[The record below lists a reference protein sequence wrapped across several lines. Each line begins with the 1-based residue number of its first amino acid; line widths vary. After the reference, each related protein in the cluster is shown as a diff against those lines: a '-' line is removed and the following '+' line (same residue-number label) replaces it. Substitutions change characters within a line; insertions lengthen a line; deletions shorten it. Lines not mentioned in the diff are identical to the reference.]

1 MATANSRPT
10 EYEPKLCPPADLVR
24 RARQLPRPL
33 VLTNGV
39 FDLLHRGHVD
49 YLQRAKAL
57 GASLL
62 VAVNDDDSARR
73 LGKGAGRPFNR
84 CEDRMALL
92 AALASTDLV
101 TCFADDNA
109 QAIVELLR
117 PDLYVKGGDYDVAN
131 TPEGRA
137 AIRLGARVAA
147 IPFTNRISTTAL
159 VGRIRSPGADAQGAP

>member
-1 MATANSRPT
+1 MNDYQSR
-10 EYEPKLCPPADLVR
+10 LCLSSEL
-24 RARQLPRPL
+24 RARVARLPRPL

-39 FDLLHRGHVD
+39 FDLLHRGHID
-49 YLQRAKAL
+49 YLQRAKAM

-73 LGKGAGRPFNR
+73 LGKGAARPFNR

-101 TCFADDNA
+101 TPFSGDHA
-109 QAIVELLR
+109 QAIVELVR
-117 PDLYVKGGDYDVAN
+117 PELYVKGGDYDIAQ

-147 IPFTNRISTTAL
+147 LPFNYDMSTTAL
-159 VGRIRSPGADAQGAP
+159 VERIRDTCAKGAS

>member
-1 MATANSRPT
+1 MTDYQS
-10 EYEPKLCPPADLVR
+10 KLCLPAELAA
-24 RARQLPRPL
+24 RAALLARPL

-49 YLQRAKAL
+49 YLQRAKAM

-73 LGKGAGRPFNR
+73 LGKGKGRPFNR

-92 AALASTDLV
+92 AALAATDLV
-101 TCFADDNA
+101 CCFSEDHA
-109 QAIVELLR
+109 QRVVELVR
-117 PDLYVKGGDYDVAN
+117 PDLYVKGGDYEVGN

-137 AIRLGARVAA
+137 AIALGARVAA
-147 IPFTNRISTTAL
+147 LPFAYRISTTAL
-159 VGRIRSPGADAQGAP
+159 VGRIRSPGADAKGAP